1 MTDGPQTP
9 TNPNTQAQES
19 ASAKAV
25 DTIPSA
31 TSQDHAREKAILQV
45 SGGQVKF
52 SDDVIY
58 IVQVAAKWAY
68 KDGLIPKQRLYKDV
82 DWWKAPD
89 SYFLRAFSH
98 NTRLFT
104 RSAALLKANTISSV
118 ALKNKIQHAK
128 PNFTTDASVMAQA
141 VVLAMQFGVEKPV
154 VEVEHLLL
162 ALMDSPDP
170 TIRTVMNEAGFNKV
184 ALVNSIPKVSAMT
197 PLRSTCYLL
206 KEAIEILVTV
216 LFLVI
221 VIKQGVGELRLIPS
235 PSMVPSLLVG
245 DRVVVEKISRWWHP
259 PQHGDIVV
267 FYPPEPLAIL
277 KDDIASRFLR
287 WTGFSGFL
295 YDKESKIDLAYIKR
309 VIGQPG
315 DTIEVKPSDGVYIN
329 GKLIKEPYVNQIAF
343 DTCTFIDH
351 CGPVVVPEGKYYVMG
366 DNRNNSKDSR
376 YWGFLPAERIIG
388 KATFRIWPL
397 DARWGVLTLEPKN
410 IAPY

>member
-1 MTDGPQTP
+1 MTDGPHTSI
-9 TNPNTQAQES
+9 NPNTEAPEG
-19 ASAKAV
+19 A
-25 DTIPSA
+25 PSPA
-31 TSQDHAREKAILQV
+31 TSSAWDPLATDQAREKAILLV

-58 IVQVAAKWAY
+58 IIQIAAKWAF

-89 SYFLRAFSH
+89 SYFLRAFIS
-98 NTRLFT
+98 NSRLFT
-104 RSAALLKANTISSV
+104 HSAALLKANNIDV
-118 ALKNKIQHAK
+118 KGLKNRLAHAK
-128 PNFTTDASVMAQA
+128 AQFSGDSSIMAQA
-141 VVLAMQFGVEKPV
+141 VTLAMQFCVEKPV
-154 VEVEHLLL
+154 VEVEHILL
-162 ALMDSPDP
+162 ALLDSPDP
-170 TIRTVMNEAGFNKV
+170 VIKSVLSESGFSKV
-184 ALVNSIPKVSAMT
+184 NLVNSIPNISAMT
-197 PLRSTCYLL
+197 PIRSTCYLL
-206 KEAIEILVTV
+206 KEALEILVTV

-221 VIKQGVGELRLIPS
+221 VIKQGIGELRLIPS

-245 DRVVVEKISRWWHP
+245 DRVVVEKVSHWWQP

-267 FYPPEPLAIL
+267 FYPPEPLAL
-277 KDDIASRFLR
+277 LNYDPVSQFLR

-315 DTIEVKPSDGVYIN
+315 DTVEVKPSDGVYIN

-376 YWGFLPAERIIG
+376 YWGFLPADRIIG
-388 KATFRIWPL
+388 KATFRIWPI